1 MEQIAHEEDAL
12 EEAFRRVVDTGN
24 ELASEDQDAD
34 IWAIADGMLAGA
46 IQFWLYSRRPCG
58 DPRCIECDPISTAE
72 GRMSEMQKLIKQ
84 LAEESE
90 YFHSPTDINVG
101 RA

>member
-1 MEQIAHEEDAL
+1 MEQLAPEDSL
-12 EEAFRRVVDTGN
+12 EEAFRRVIDTGN
-24 ELASEDQDAD
+24 QLANEDQEGDT
-34 IWAIADGMLAGA
+34 WGIADGMLAGA

-58 DPRCIECDPISTAE
+58 DPRCADCDPINTAQARLHE
-72 GRMSEMQKLIKQ
+72 LQKLVTQ

-90 YFHSPTDINVG
+90 YFHAPTDINVG